1 MKKYTIGILLTI
13 TCLSLQAADKKP
25 TRKIQEKIIA
35 LLQAEAENRW
45 INEPIITFPCCTCTR
60 EDMEDCITCSSGCI
74 VAGTACYLSSASN
87 TSPWLQY
94 IITTAGHVV
103 GSQYIAKE
111 IKAWHRGQG
120 PIAHCMVEQKE
131 NILKKSE

>member
-1 MKKYTIGILLTI
+1 MKKYIIGTLLTI
-13 TCLSLQAADKKP
+13 TVLSLQAADKTVTNETQK
-25 TRKIQEKIIA
+25 KIIA

-45 INEPIITFPCCTCTR
+45 INEPIITSPCCTCTR

-74 VAGTACYLSSASN
+74 FAGTACYISSASN
-87 TSPWLQY
+87 ASPWLQY

-103 GSQYIAKE
+103 GSHYIAKE
-111 IKAWHRGQG
+111 FQAWHRKQA
-120 PIAHCMVEQKE
+120 PTAHCMVEQKE